1 MGRLWELLNLIER
14 AGGYEGHVGV
24 VGITIKKGFRDAGIG
39 TEMVKALIEQAGVM
53 GLKVITL
60 SAFATNKR
68 AIHVYEKVGFVQTGR
83 IPKKFFK
90 DDEYIDEMIMTKVLE

>member
-1 MGRLWELLNLIER
+1 
-14 AGGYEGHVGV
+14 
-24 VGITIKKGFRDAGIG
+24 
-39 TEMVKALIEQAGVM
+39 MVKALIEQAKTM

-68 AIHVYEKVGFVQTGR
+68 AINVYEKLGFVQTGR